1 MKKHNC
7 TACGKVFDNL
17 VTNLHIMFRYV
28 AAVREDSSDFSVN
41 WSTGQLHPILTVHK
55 KYKIKICSQLRVLS

>member
-17 VTNLHIMFRYV
+17 VTNLHIMFRFV
-28 AAVREDSSDFSVN
+28 AAVREDSSDFFCQLSTVN
-41 WSTGQLHPILTVHK
+41 CTLF
-55 KYKIKICSQLRVLS
+55 